1 MIKVFTTNER
11 GNIELPKDELEH
23 LLREA
28 YDEGRRMSGT
38 YERPSID
45 EVSTPITINPNPYI
59 TWTAN
64 NPLSNI
70 NTITTNATQSIH
82 LSEGDQ

>member
-1 MIKVFTTNER
+1 MIKVFVTNER

-23 LLREA
+23 LLQEA
-28 YDEGRRMSGT
+28 YDEGHRMSGT

-45 EVSTPITINPNPYI
+45 EITINPNPYI

-70 NTITTNATQSIH
+70 NTITTNATQAIH
-82 LSEGDQ
+82 LSEGEQ